1 LPTHGQGRIQTATSW
16 SAICRPRR
24 FLPVPTTGPPPLP
37 LRYRSPPITRER
49 GRVSTSDVAALRQA
63 GFGDEEIVEI
73 VAAVALNV
81 FRNYFNLVAG
91 TVIDFPVVRT
101 GHAMLAAAQP

>member
-1 LPTHGQGRIQTATSW
+1 VERDLSATALPPITDDW
-16 SAICRPRR
+16 SA
-24 FLPVPTTGPPPLP
+24 TTAAAL
-37 LRYRSPPITRER
+37 SFAATITRER

-63 GFGDEEIVEI
+63 GFSDEEIVEI

-81 FRNYFNLVAG
+81 FRNYFNLVVG

-101 GHAMLAAAQP
+101 GHAMLAAGQP